1 MGKGIEMTTTELQ
14 AAIRSVIEPLSASVE
29 KLGDKFDEHRFEM
42 VRDVTEIKT
51 DIKYLKES
59 QEKADGQID
68 DLREKTASMRTD
80 GKASSMP
87 YATKTTSS
95 TSNQMIKL
103 PVPMSFLGWLVAA
116 ILIGAALVGGLV
128 FGGGFDGN
136 TPANVKEAPTAVPVP
151 SMSSTAQKALEA
163 TRRAAEAAKAA
174 SGEWEA
180 TQESEQ

>member
-14 AAIRSVIEPLSASVE
+14 AAIRTAIEPLAKSVE
-29 KLGDKFDEHRFEM
+29 TLGGKFDDHRFEM

-51 DIKYLKES
+51 DIKYLKEN
-59 QEKADGQID
+59 QKNTDEWID
-68 DLREKTASMRTD
+68 NLRDKTAFMRTE
-80 GKASSMP
+80 KASSMP

-136 TPANVKEAPTAVPVP
+136 TPTSAKEAPAAVPVP

-163 TRRAAEAAKAA
+163 TRRAAEAAKEA
-174 SGEWEA
+174 SESWSA
-180 TQESEQ
+180 PQESEQ